1 MPDSPLPS
9 RHATIAFMASLRSP
23 TLACVGAV
31 LCASLLADV
40 GCGAPEPQGELP
52 PVEDLANVQ
61 QASIDCTQWT
71 DTGYV
76 DGVPFQIT
84 LVTAD
89 GKPVEVSTANAYVV
103 MQQAAA
109 ADGVSIKIVSGF
121 RTYAEQQY
129 FYNCYINCNC
139 NNCNLAA
146 KPGYSNH
153 QSGHALDLNTST
165 SSVLNWLNSHG
176 GAYGFKRT
184 VPSED
189 WHWEFWGGGPGGGPC
204 DDNTPPTPCT
214 VTATGKTGE
223 CMDTTVCADIGG
235 YESTPGYCPG
245 PSNIQCC
252 TAGGSPAA
260 CTVTATGK
268 SGVCLYTTEC
278 DALGGHESTPG
289 YCQGPKSVQ
298 CCTEKAP
305 PPPADA
311 GVEEDAAVEE
321 DAEAPNDAAIE
332 PDAAVTP
339 DAAIEPDAAPTQDA
353 TVSQDAASGQD
364 GGVNPAEVW
373 ATTDSGSCS
382 VASGARRNAPRG
394 EMLGAMVAAI
404 LLAVSRRRRG

>member
-1 MPDSPLPS
+1 
-9 RHATIAFMASLRSP
+9 MASLRSP
-23 TLACVGAV
+23 TLSCVGAV

-52 PVEDLANVQ
+52 PVEDVANVQ

-129 FYNCYINCNC
+129 LYNCYINCNC

-153 QSGHALDLNTST
+153 QSGHALDLNTS
-165 SSVLNWLNSHG
+165 SGSVLSWLNNHG
-176 GAYGFKRT
+176 GSFGFKRT

-189 WHWEFWGGGPGGGPC
+189 WHWEYWGGGPGGGPC

-223 CMDTTVCADIGG
+223 CMDTGVCAEIGG
-235 YESTPGYCPG
+235 YESTAGYCPG

-252 TAGGSPAA
+252 TAGGAPAA